1 MSRSLAR
8 AALAQHMVDLM
19 RAFGSVQARAMF
31 GGHGLYRDGL
41 MFALLLDERLY
52 LKVDDDNQAAF
63 DAHGL
68 RPFTYVTKD
77 GKTGR
82 LRYHEAPPEVFEDPQ
97 VMAHWARVA
106 YEAAVRAGAKAAKKS
121 ARAAAIGRAP
131 AATQDSAKKDAAPP
145 PTATKAVKGA
155 TLAQLRN
162 LGPASAAMLWE
173 AGIRTPSQL
182 RQLGA
187 VRAFDRVRQRD
198 PKASLNLLWAIEG
211 ALSDRPWQQ
220 VADEDRASLLMALED
235 LRLLRG

>member
-8 AALAQHMVDLM
+8 AALAQHIVDLM

-52 LKVDDDNQAAF
+52 LKVDDNNQAAF
-63 DAHGL
+63 DAQGL
-68 RPFTYVTKD
+68 LPFTYVTKD

-97 VMAHWARVA
+97 VMAQWARVA

-121 ARAAAIGRAP
+121 AKDG
-131 AATQDSAKKDAAPP
+131 AKQHAAPHLA
-145 PTATKAVKGA
+145 ATKAVKSPA
-155 TLAQLRN
+155 LAQLRN
-162 LGPASAAMLWE
+162 LGPASAAMLLD
-173 AGIRTPSQL
+173 AGIRTPTQL

-187 VRAFDRVRQRD
+187 VRAFDRVRQLD

-235 LRLLRG
+235 LKLLRG

>member
-8 AALAQHMVDLM
+8 AALAQHIVDLM

-52 LKVDDDNQAAF
+52 LKVDDNNQAAF
-63 DAHGL
+63 DAQGL
-68 RPFTYVTKD
+68 LPFTYVTKD

-121 ARAAAIGRAP
+121 AKDG
-131 AATQDSAKKDAAPP
+131 AKQHAAPHLA
-145 PTATKAVKGA
+145 ATKAVKNPA
-155 TLAQLRN
+155 LAQLRN
-162 LGPASAAMLWE
+162 LGPASAAMLLD
-173 AGIRTPSQL
+173 AGIRTPTQL

-220 VADEDRASLLMALED
+220 VADEDRARSPTAHREAETAKAH
-235 LRLLRG
+235 RG

>member
-8 AALAQHMVDLM
+8 AALAQHIVDLM

-52 LKVDDDNQAAF
+52 LKVDDNNQAAF
-63 DAHGL
+63 DAQGL
-68 RPFTYVTKD
+68 LPFTYVTKD

-106 YEAAVRAGAKAAKKS
+106 YEAAVRAGAKAAKK
-121 ARAAAIGRAP
+121 P
-131 AATQDSAKKDAAPP
+131 AKDGAKQHAAPHLA
-145 PTATKAVKGA
+145 ATKAVKNPA
-155 TLAQLRN
+155 LAQLRN
-162 LGPASAAMLWE
+162 LGPASAAMLLD
-173 AGIRTPSQL
+173 AGIRTPTQL

-187 VRAFDRVRQRD
+187 VRAFDRVRQRN

-235 LRLLRG
+235 LKLLRG

>member
-8 AALAQHMVDLM
+8 AALAQHIVDLM

-52 LKVDDDNQAAF
+52 LKVDDNNQAAF
-63 DAHGL
+63 DAQGL
-68 RPFTYVTKD
+68 LPFTYVTKD

-121 ARAAAIGRAP
+121 AKDG
-131 AATQDSAKKDAAPP
+131 AKQHAAPHLA
-145 PTATKAVKGA
+145 ATKAVKNPA
-155 TLAQLRN
+155 LAQLRN
-162 LGPASAAMLWE
+162 LGPASAAMLLD
-173 AGIRTPSQL
+173 AGIRTPTQL

-235 LRLLRG
+235 LKLLRG

>member
-8 AALAQHMVDLM
+8 AALAQHIVDLM
-19 RAFGSVQARAMF
+19 RAFGSVQVRAMF

-52 LKVDDDNQAAF
+52 LKVDDNNQAAF
-63 DAHGL
+63 DAQGL
-68 RPFTYVTKD
+68 LPFTYVTKD

-121 ARAAAIGRAP
+121 AKDG
-131 AATQDSAKKDAAPP
+131 AKQHAAPHLA
-145 PTATKAVKGA
+145 ATKAVKSPA
-155 TLAQLRN
+155 LAQLRN
-162 LGPASAAMLWE
+162 LGPASAAMLLD
-173 AGIRTPSQL
+173 AGIRTPTQL

-235 LRLLRG
+235 LKLLRG